1 MRPKGFGNEKPL
13 VALIASARG
22 FRVLMGIGSL
32 ACCEIRRNQRL
43 DTSLL
48 YAKEKLP
55 KTAPESAYASAPS
68 LKLHST
74 VMDHLLSSDGSMIET
89 RPGKSQV
96 DCALKTAPA
105 TC

>member
-1 MRPKGFGNEKPL
+1 MESPWRRSLRHQGL
-13 VALIASARG
+13 
-22 FRVLMGIGSL
+22 RVLTGIGSL

-43 DTSLL
+43 TTSLL

-74 VMDHLLSSDGSMIET
+74 VMDHLLSSDGSIIKT
-89 RPGKSQV
+89 RWRKSQMGFRPRRRFR
-96 DCALKTAPA
+96 PA
-105 TC
+105 A